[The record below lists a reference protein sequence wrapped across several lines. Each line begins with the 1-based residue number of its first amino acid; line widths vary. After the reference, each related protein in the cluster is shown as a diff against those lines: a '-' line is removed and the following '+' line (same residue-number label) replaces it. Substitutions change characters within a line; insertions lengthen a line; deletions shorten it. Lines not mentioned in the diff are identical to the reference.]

1 MSGETF
7 CVSYQILY
15 DMKIDMSLTCW
26 GEGGGGSLIH
36 DSAHAVTLSEK

>member
-7 CVSYQILY
+7 YVSCQILY

-26 GEGGGGSLIH
+26 GERGGGLLIH
-36 DSAHAVTLSEK
+36 DSVHAVTLSEK